1 MEQVENTQVKR
12 NTHHGHALRRLR
24 LDRRISQK
32 ELGDKVGMVQQTVS
46 HYEDEERI
54 SDPILERF
62 AKALDVTVDFI
73 KELEDEK
80 PMSVYV
86 ENNEI
91 TNTTGT
97 SYIIGSNIGPT
108 TNNNQLDKEIVETV
122 LTDLKS
128 VYKDNIKHFQEC
140 MELTRQQIM
149 KLEEALGKCKGE
161 EKKG

>member
-1 MEQVENTQVKR
+1 MEQAENTQVKR

-24 LDRRISQK
+24 QDRRLSQK
-32 ELGDKVGMVQQTVS
+32 ELGDKVAMVQQTVS

-80 PMSVYV
+80 PMSMYV
-86 ENNEI
+86 ENNEV
-91 TNTTGT
+91 TNTESASFVGNNM
-97 SYIIGSNIGPT
+97 GT
-108 TNNNQLDKEIVETV
+108 TNLTSTDKELVQTI

-140 MELTRQQIM
+140 MELTRQQIA
-149 KLEEALGKCKGE
+149 KLEEALGKGKH
-161 EKKG
+161 

>member
-1 MEQVENTQVKR
+1 MEQAENTQVKR
-12 NTHHGHALRRLR
+12 NTHHGHAVRRLR
-24 LDRRISQK
+24 QDRLLSQK
-32 ELGDKVGMVQQTVS
+32 ELGDKVAMVQQTVS

-62 AKALDVTVDFI
+62 AKALEVSVDFI

-86 ENNEI
+86 ENNEV
-91 TNTTGT
+91 TNTDSASVVG
-97 SYIIGSNIGPT
+97 
-108 TNNNQLDKEIVETV
+108 NNNGTNSLTHPADKELVETV

-140 MELTRQQIM
+140 MELTRQQIA
-149 KLEEALGKCKGE
+149 KLEEALGKGKH
-161 EKKG
+161 

>member
-1 MEQVENTQVKR
+1 MEQAENTQVKR
-12 NTHHGHALRRLR
+12 NTHHGHAVRRLR
-24 LDRRISQK
+24 QDRRLSQK
-32 ELGDKVGMVQQTVS
+32 ELGDKVAMVQQTVS

-62 AKALDVTVDFI
+62 AKALEVSVDFI

-86 ENNEI
+86 ENNEMTNPTGTGYMMIGNNTGPI
-91 TNTTGT
+91 TNH
-97 SYIIGSNIGPT
+97 
-108 TNNNQLDKEIVETV
+108 NQMDKEIVETV

-140 MELTRQQIM
+140 MELTRRQIA
-149 KLEEALGKCKGE
+149 KLEEALGKCKQ
-161 EKKG
+161 

>member
-1 MEQVENTQVKR
+1 MEQAENTQVKR

-24 LDRRISQK
+24 QDRRLSQK
-32 ELGDKVGMVQQTVS
+32 ELGDKVAMVQQTVS

-62 AKALDVTVDFI
+62 AKALEVSVDFI

-86 ENNEI
+86 ENNQI
-91 TNTTGT
+91 TDHASAYLGNNT
-97 SYIIGSNIGPT
+97 GPNT
-108 TNNNQLDKEIVETV
+108 INNQLDKEIVESV

-140 MELTRQQIM
+140 MELTRRQIA
-149 KLEEALGKCKGE
+149 KLEEALGKGKH
-161 EKKG
+161 